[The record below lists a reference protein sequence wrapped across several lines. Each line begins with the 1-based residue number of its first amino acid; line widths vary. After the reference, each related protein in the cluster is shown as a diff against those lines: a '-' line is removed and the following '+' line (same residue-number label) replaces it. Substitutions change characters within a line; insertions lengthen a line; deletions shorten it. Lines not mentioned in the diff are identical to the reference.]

1 MKYFTNIFLRIEDR
15 ARHAFEHT
23 PFIHALFAGF
33 GVVLFWRGT
42 WELADH
48 YDIAPWISILLGIL
62 ILGGIGLFLQTFVG
76 NTLIIKNI
84 EKDKALTKKATAEVQ
99 EIKAEVREEE
109 VTMAH
114 LARKLEVIEARL
126 TDIANRS

>member
-1 MKYFTNIFLRIEDR
+1 MFLRIEDR

-23 PFIHALFAGF
+23 PFIHALLAGF

-48 YDIAPWISILLGIL
+48 FRIDPWFSIILGVL
-62 ILGGIGLFLQTFVG
+62 ILGAIGLFLQTFVG

-99 EIKAEVREEE
+99 EVKAEVKEEE
-109 VTMAH
+109 ITMAH
-114 LARKLEVIEARL
+114 LSARL
-126 TDIANRS
+126 RAIEMKLDDMANHGQ